1 MIIFAL
7 LQGLDRP
14 KHPWSIPW
22 LWLKKAATIPAFGS
36 KLNPCCTSR
45 SFQSTIVPRFLH
57 EGVKKLGSHHVD
69 QNIYKPQLLSSECR
83 DTKSTFFNHQNVNL
97 TPKPQHRPKKSIP
110 RHCLAGRIINLKSR
124 YWRGSW
130 IGWTEKKRLVSYQKQ
145 HISTISGQIL
155 QGLYGYISFC
165 DVPIALWRLCQTQL
179 LPYCLFKRCW
189 CWCWLVDSEHS
200 HEHNILLASIP

>member
-1 MIIFAL
+1 MKHSMIVT
-7 LQGLDRP
+7 QESSD
-14 KHPWSIPW
+14 K
-22 LWLKKAATIPAFGS
+22 IPAFGS

-97 TPKPQHRPKKSIP
+97 TPIPSALPSRNIVQEILSKTLPRWQNHQPQITI
-110 RHCLAGRIINLKSR
+110 LAWFLNRVDR
-124 YWRGSW
+124 
-130 IGWTEKKRLVSYQKQ
+130 KKRLVSYQTQ
-145 HISTISGQIL
+145 HMSTISGQIL
-155 QGLYGYISFC
+155 QGLYGHTSLC

-179 LPYCLFKRCW
+179 LPYCLFKRFRSDAD
-189 CWCWLVDSEHS
+189 VD
-200 HEHNILLASIP
+200 